1 MAAALSASDVQI
13 LTSRDGTC
21 QITVPGDWAAGETG
35 GTSDSPDGKMSAA
48 VSAPKSVDSFEDL
61 KRRAQAI
68 YGRSKVTRDSAT
80 VFEMEGKSITNR
92 PNVYRAVALRGNK
105 FCVSEVMYDG
115 DTVEQAR
122 KIAATVAATK

>member
-122 KIAATVAATK
+122 KIAATVAASK